1 MNGKMFCTRHPV
13 RFFCEACVNCGFKNS
28 WHAWQVMKAFT
39 SIYLCS
45 KARDWEG
52 KRLLHLLGVGVGN
65 NNQNFSF
72 RVKFKCY
79 MNPESM
85 QGFSA
90 VTQITTFMM
99 AINTAMSINH
109 KNMIQFSHL
118 AHSMRKWLKGKPEKW
133 IVVKNV

>member
-1 MNGKMFCTRHPV
+1 MGKCFALDIQEDFSVKLVLTVDLKIPDMHDIT
-13 RFFCEACVNCGFKNS
+13 
-28 WHAWQVMKAFT
+28 VMKAFT
-39 SIYLCS
+39 YIYLCS

-72 RVKFKCY
+72 RVKYKCY
-79 MNPESM
+79 RNPESM

-109 KNMIQFSHL
+109 KNVIQFSHL
-118 AHSMRKWLKGKPEKW
+118 AHSMRKRLKGKPEKW
-133 IVVKNV
+133 IIVNNV